1 MTTLR
6 RPFALWVIVGLYSS
20 LILANYAFMVYM
32 RFWSNHRSRFEAMYA
47 DWTLLDYAT
56 RYYPGVLILIGC
68 AGLVMLRRWAVYV
81 FALLLILRL
90 RESALRFFADQHPD
104 APPILLW
111 LPHVMMIVPPLLVFL
126 YALHLARKGTLR
138 KGI

>member
-20 LILANYAFMVYM
+20 LILANFGLMIYM
-32 RFWSNHRSRFEAMYA
+32 R
-47 DWTLLDYAT
+47 L
-56 RYYPGVLILIGC
+56 
-68 AGLVMLRRWAVYV
+68 RWAVYV

-90 RESALRFFADQHPD
+90 RESVLRFFADQHPD

-111 LPHVMMIVPPLLVFL
+111 LPHVMMIVPPLLVLL

-138 KGI
+138 NGI